1 VKLIRKNQ
9 LSLLI
14 TVISIIA
21 SYYIAIILH
30 EWGHGT
36 VAWLYGYK
44 KAFFDVQYGGWRLQD
59 VDENVPYDQIL
70 AAKQGVA
77 AAMIGIAGLS
87 VSIVLFLVSLTAMAK
102 IKYSVVLYSFFYWF
116 SVINM
121 VPIIQ
126 YLTVQTFSV
135 EGDVGRF
142 THGLDISPWW
152 VFVLGTLFIC
162 FALYRFLRFA
172 VPKAY
177 ALIPIKTLWV
187 KRCFLAVSL
196 GIMFLLIYSGGYN
209 PLSDRGMPVIS
220 KVYAVLTMFLVP
232 VLFFLCNPSL
242 KWVKK
247 QTQKFTAALARKKA

>member
-1 VKLIRKNQ
+1 MKFIQKNHFNF
-9 LSLLI
+9 LVTI
-14 TVISIIA
+14 ISIIA

-36 VAWLYGYK
+36 VAWIYGYK
-44 KAFFDVQYGGWRLQD
+44 EAFYDVNYGGWRLQG
-59 VDENVPYDQIL
+59 VDENVPYNQIL
-70 AAKQGVA
+70 AAKQGTA

-87 VSIVLFLVSLTAMAK
+87 VSILLFLISLAVMAK
-102 IKYSVVLYSFFYWF
+102 IKSSGVLYSFFYWF

-135 EGDVGRF
+135 QGDVGRF
-142 THGLDISPWW
+142 IHGLDISPWW

-162 FALYRFLRFA
+162 FALYRLLRVA

-177 ALIPIKTLWV
+177 AIIPIKTLWV

-196 GIMFLLIYSGGYN
+196 GIMFLLIYSAGYN
-209 PLSDRGMPVIS
+209 PLSDPGMPLIS
-220 KVYAVLTMFLVP
+220 KAYAVLTMLLVP
-232 VLFFLCNPSL
+232 LLFFLCNPSL

-247 QTQKFTAALARKKA
+247 QTQKATKA

>member
-1 VKLIRKNQ
+1 MNKNS
-9 LSLLI
+9 LKLLI
-14 TVISIIA
+14 TIISIIA

-36 VAWLYGYK
+36 VAWIYGYK
-44 KAFFDVQYGGWRLQD
+44 QAFFDVNYGGWRLQG

-70 AAKQGVA
+70 AAKHGVA

-87 VSIVLFLVSLTAMAK
+87 VSIVLFLISVATMAK
-102 IKYSVVLYSFFYWF
+102 IKHSVFLYSFFYWF
-116 SVINM
+116 SVIKM

-142 THGLDISPWW
+142 THGLNISPWW
-152 VFVLGTLFIC
+152 VFVPGTLFIC
-162 FALYRFLRFA
+162 FALYRFLRYA

-177 ALIPIKTLWV
+177 AIIPIKTLWV
-187 KRCFLAVSL
+187 KRCFLGLSL

-209 PLSDRGMPVIS
+209 PLSDRGMPSIG
-220 KVYAVLTMFLVP
+220 KAYAVLTMLLVP

-247 QTQKFTAALARKKA
+247 ETQKMAKH